1 MKSRLQTFSF
11 VVVILS
17 LSAIGVILVH
27 TGLMGKRPFAKKT
40 AEFSIGIYTGEN
52 PFNLASPE
60 NIENPILTAADVTDR
75 MADYVADPFMVRKDG
90 MWFMFFEVV
99 NSRTKQGD
107 IGLAVSKDGF
117 NFVYKQIVLDEPF
130 HLSYPYVF
138 QWKGCYY
145 MIPESQAANS
155 VRLYRA
161 KHFPTEWSFVK
172 TLLIGNY
179 KDSSI
184 FRHRDKWWLFA
195 GSDYKHNDKL
205 CLFYAD
211 NLMGPWLE
219 HPRSPIVEG
228 DPHIARPAGRVI
240 SFGNKIIRFAQDDY
254 PEYGNQV
261 RAFEISQLTTT
272 NYREKEFQASPILKA
287 SGSGWNAAG
296 MHHID
301 AHQIA
306 PGQWIA
312 CVDGYRWTIAPR
324 SDK

>member
-1 MKSRLQTFSF
+1 MKSRLPTLSF

-17 LSAIGVILVH
+17 LSAIGVLLVH

-40 AEFSIGIYTGEN
+40 AEFSIGLYAGKN
-52 PFNLASPE
+52 PFNLTFP
-60 NIENPILTAADVTDR
+60 NNVKNPILTAADVTDA
-75 MADYVADPFMVRKDG
+75 MADYVADPFMVRKG
-90 MWFMFFEVV
+90 GKWFMFFEVV
-99 NSRTKQGD
+99 NNRTKQGD
-107 IGLAVSKDGF
+107 IGLAVSKDGS

-138 QWKGCYY
+138 RWKGNYY
-145 MIPESQAANS
+145 MIPESRQANS

-172 TLLIGNY
+172 TLLVGDY

-184 FRHRDKWWLFA
+184 FRHGDKWWLFA

-219 HPRSPIVEG
+219 HPRSPIVKG
-228 DPHIARPAGRVI
+228 DPHIARPGGRVI
-240 SFGNKIIRFAQDDY
+240 SFADKIIRFAQDDY
-254 PEYGNQV
+254 PRYGNQV
-261 RAFEISQLTTT
+261 RAFEILELTTT
-272 NYREKEFQASPILKA
+272 NYREKEFKVSPILKA

-296 MHHID
+296 THHID
-301 AHQIA
+301 PHQIA
-306 PGQWIA
+306 SKKWIA
-312 CVDGYRWTIAPR
+312 CVDGYRQTTVSR
-324 SDK
+324 NKK